1 MKQILFVDDE
11 PFILEALQ
19 RSLYSMRDAWKMRFA
34 NGGAE
39 ALKLMAEH
47 PADVV
52 VSDMRMPEMNG
63 AQLLNE
69 VARLHPKTVRV
80 ILSGFSDLEMIMDC
94 LSGTHQ
100 FLTKPC
106 NADTLKDVVGRALD
120 MDEWVNNDKLKAIV
134 SRMGTLPSMPTL
146 YFDILKELGS
156 PQATIE
162 NVGITIAQ
170 DPGMTAKML
179 QLVNSA
185 FFGLRRQLTDPAE
198 AVSQLGLETI
208 KSLVLG
214 IHVFSEFES
223 SEKDG
228 LSVQNLWQHSLATA
242 ATARRIAQW
251 ERQENNIVE
260 ESFTAGLL
268 HDVGRLV
275 FISNLPAEYAA
286 AMKRSRDEQTPLVEI
301 EKEVFG
307 ASHAE
312 VGGYLLGL
320 WGLPI
325 SLVEAAV
332 FHHAPRQ
339 CRGRQFGPLSMV
351 HASNVLAHERA
362 EGLSSTLLPQMDY
375 NYLGQIGMWERAQV
389 WRHIPGEGLFGR
401 AGA

>member
-1 MKQILFVDDE
+1 
-11 PFILEALQ
+11 
-19 RSLYSMRDAWKMRFA
+19 
-34 NGGAE
+34 
-39 ALKLMAEH
+39 
-47 PADVV
+47 
-52 VSDMRMPEMNG
+52 
-63 AQLLNE
+63 
-69 VARLHPKTVRV
+69 
-80 ILSGFSDLEMIMDC
+80 MDC
-94 LSGTHQ
+94 ISGTHQ

-120 MDEWVNNDKLKAIV
+120 LDTWVNNEKLKGIV
-134 SRMGTLPSMPTL
+134 SRMDTLPSMPSL

-156 PQATIE
+156 PEATLE
-162 NVGITIAQ
+162 NVGATIAQ
-170 DPGMTAKML
+170 DPAMTAKML

-185 FFGLRRQLTDPAE
+185 FFGLRRQLTDPTE

-223 SEKDG
+223 GGGEDI
-228 LSVQNLWQHSLATA
+228 SVQSLWQHSLATA

-251 ERQENNIVE
+251 ERQEARIVE

-275 FISNLPAEYAA
+275 LIANLPEEYAA
-286 AMKRSRDEQTPLVEI
+286 VMNQSKSEQTPLVQV
-301 EKEVFG
+301 EKAVLG

-332 FHHAPRQ
+332 FHHAPRE
-339 CRGRQFGPLSMV
+339 CRNRQFGPLSIV

-362 EGLSSTLLPQMDY
+362 EGLAASMLPQLDF
-375 NYLGQIGMWERAQV
+375 NYLGQLGMWERAQV

-401 AGA
+401 ALA